1 MRTRRGILIYCGDVV
16 GLGHQR
22 RNTAI
27 AARLLQEM
35 PGTDALLVSS
45 LPAGAP
51 ESTQGVDLIKLP
63 SLRKAAGGGFEAGS
77 LGMQRCQVQ
86 RLRSGILAGIANEFR
101 PDLVLVDH
109 KPTGVW
115 DELRPSLRLWRE
127 SLDGPCLVFGVR
139 DIVDSPAT
147 TVRRWRRQG
156 VYQTIE
162 QYYDAV
168 LIYGSQEI
176 FDTRSRYRLDRECSV
191 PVDYCGYVCP
201 VVAAPGNDTVRRDL
215 GLGTGRI
222 AVVTVGGG
230 TDGYAI
236 IKLCLEALEHVD
248 PKLGLRLVCVAGPFM
263 NSEEVESL
271 RRVAATMP
279 ACVVRFIDRL
289 PALLGT
295 ADVVVTMAGYNTLLE
310 ATVARKPTIVL
321 PRSGPSAEQS
331 LRAERLARRG
341 IVRTLHA
348 DERHPQVLA
357 AAITQCLV
365 APKPP
370 AEMPGM
376 DGLER
381 TVHRLCELLEQRE
394 QRRTLRRRQPWR
406 VVAGGRQ

>member
-1 MRTRRGILIYCGDVV
+1 MRSRRGVLIYCGDVV

-27 AARLLQEM
+27 AARLLQQM
-35 PGTDALLVSS
+35 PDTDALLVSS

-63 SLRKAAGGGFEAGS
+63 SLRKAAGGGFEAGL

-86 RLRSGILAGIANEFR
+86 ALRTAILAGIANAFR

-115 DELRPSLRLWRE
+115 DELRPSLQTWRA
-127 SLDGPCLVFGVR
+127 SVDGPCLVFGVR
-139 DIVDSPAT
+139 DIMDSPAC

-176 FDTRSRYRLDRECSV
+176 FDTRGCYRLDRECSV

-201 VVAAPGNDTVRRDL
+201 AVAAPRHDTVRRDL

-230 TDGYAI
+230 ADGYAI
-236 IKLCLEALEHVD
+236 IRLCLEALEHVD
-248 PKLGLRLVCVAGPFM
+248 PKLGLRLVCVTGPFM
-263 NSEEVESL
+263 NSGEVESL
-271 RRVAATMP
+271 RRAAATRP
-279 ACVVRFIDRL
+279 ARVVRFVDRL

-310 ATVARKPTIVL
+310 ATVARKPTLVL
-321 PRSGPSAEQS
+321 PRNGPSAEQS

-341 IVRTLHA
+341 IVRTLRE
-348 DERHPQVLA
+348 DERHPVTVA

-365 APKPP
+365 APTPP

-381 TVHRLCELLEQRE
+381 TVARLCELLEQRE
-394 QRRTLRRRQPWR
+394 RRRASRRRQPR
-406 VVAGGRQ
+406 MVAGGRG